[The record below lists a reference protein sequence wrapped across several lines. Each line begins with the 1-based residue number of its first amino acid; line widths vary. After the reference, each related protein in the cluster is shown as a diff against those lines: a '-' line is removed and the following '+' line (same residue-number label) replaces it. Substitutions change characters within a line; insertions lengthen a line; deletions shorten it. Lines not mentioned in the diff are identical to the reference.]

1 MDIGRNQAAAAT
13 VLTTN
18 SQDQRGTMLG
28 LAPWLRAPL
37 LLLRRPGVA
46 LALLAAAFVAT
57 LPAAAAPLFL
67 SSARNAAL
75 NHQIAQACPWVA
87 GAHLTSHLGYSGPL
101 PAGVPE
107 PTGPVEFAA
116 HRREKMASLA
126 PPGLS
131 APVNSLWL
139 TADTSAAGRSLG
151 PANVM
156 TRDGSADHVRLQAGG
171 TGPGVWLPDRFARDA
186 GLSVGDRIS
195 VTGHG
200 GVDVHGERVDPV
212 TVTVPVAAI
221 YTDLRAGA
229 ADPYWCAHRR
239 LYEGEPGQE
248 FSNRPIAPLVLVDE
262 ATFTG
267 TLLDIRVP
275 VHQDTDFALT
285 DPDMDVT
292 TASALADGLVRMRA
306 ELRADPLTSLDFQAN
321 MRLPDYVPRTNLVR
335 SSLVPPVLSITAAG
349 VGVGLL
355 VVAAA
360 ALFWVQRR
368 RRELTVLAAHGVGP
382 AALGVKGL
390 AEALPALVAGAAA
403 GWYAA
408 LLLVRWVGPSDVIS
422 ADAVPRSLMAAGAA
436 LLAALLVAAVAAAAR
451 SRSLTDVVSRH
462 RRLRLLGLPWE
473 LVLVAAGV
481 AAWFWLDDSRATSN
495 QFGAVAQ
502 VPGKLLIVPI
512 LVIIGCA
519 ALAGRLA
526 TRWLRRR
533 ARRPGSSRPALFIAS
548 RRLSREA
555 AIATML
561 ACATAIPIAFAAY
574 GSTVNG
580 SVRATLAAE
589 AKFMVGADVV
599 VTLAQP
605 AEVPP
610 ALAGR
615 AAEVLRVNGVVVGG
629 LQTDILIIDPDT
641 FARDAFWDD
650 RPIGMSLSAAMDIV
664 RAGGAVGAWPLRAGD
679 QDVSYLGR
687 TSPPIDLRAV
697 DALPAVQGGYPTML
711 MSRDHVSESAADL
724 LDRGVP
730 QLWVRGD
737 PAAIRSAVVAAGLP
751 LARINVARDLYADT
765 VFEAVTYTFDYL
777 AALSL
782 LTGLITTVGLLLYL
796 ESRAPAHRRGYALL
810 RRMRLRPR
818 AHRTALAVELT
829 TPLIAGLIG
838 GVALAAGIVQVLADE
853 FEINPVMPP
862 GTVVAVPYTVIAVTA
877 ATVAVIALL
886 AVGYAQ
892 RRVGRATPA
901 EVLRE
906 VV

>member
-1 MDIGRNQAAAAT
+1 
-13 VLTTN
+13 
-18 SQDQRGTMLG
+18 
-28 LAPWLRAPL
+28 
-37 LLLRRPGVA
+37 
-46 LALLAAAFVAT
+46 
-57 LPAAAAPLFL
+57 
-67 SSARNAAL
+67 
-75 NHQIAQACPWVA
+75 
-87 GAHLTSHLGYSGPL
+87 
-101 PAGVPE
+101 
-107 PTGPVEFAA
+107 
-116 HRREKMASLA
+116 
-126 PPGLS
+126 
-131 APVNSLWL
+131 
-139 TADTSAAGRSLG
+139 
-151 PANVM
+151 
-156 TRDGSADHVRLQAGG
+156 
-171 TGPGVWLPDRFARDA
+171 
-186 GLSVGDRIS
+186 
-195 VTGHG
+195 
-200 GVDVHGERVDPV
+200 
-212 TVTVPVAAI
+212 
-221 YTDLRAGA
+221 
-229 ADPYWCAHRR
+229 
-239 LYEGEPGQE
+239 
-248 FSNRPIAPLVLVDE
+248 
-262 ATFTG
+262 
-267 TLLDIRVP
+267 
-275 VHQDTDFALT
+275 
-285 DPDMDVT
+285 
-292 TASALADGLVRMRA
+292 MRT

-335 SSLVPPVLSITAAG
+335 TSLVPPVLSITSAG

-382 AALGVKGL
+382 AALGVKAL
-390 AEALPALVAGAAA
+390 AEAFPALVAGAAA
-403 GWYAA
+403 GWYTA
-408 LLLVRWVGPSDVIS
+408 LLLVRSVGPSEVIS
-422 ADAVPRSLMAAGAA
+422 ADAMPRSVYAAGAA
-436 LLAALLVAAVAAAAR
+436 LLAALLVATVAAAAR

-462 RRLRLLGLPWE
+462 RRLRMLGLPWE

-481 AAWFWLDDSRATSN
+481 AAWFWLDDSRATTN

-512 LVIIGCA
+512 LVIIGCS
-519 ALAGRLA
+519 ALACRLA
-526 TRWLRRR
+526 TGWLRRR
-533 ARRPGSSRPALFIAS
+533 ARRPGSRRPALFLAS

-561 ACATAIPIAFAAY
+561 AGATAIPIAFAAY

-589 AKFMVGADVV
+589 ANFMVGADVV

-615 AAEVLRVNGVVVGG
+615 TTEVLRVNGVLVGG
-629 LQTDILIIDPDT
+629 LQTDVLIIDPDT

-650 RPIGMSLSAAMDIV
+650 RPIGMSRSAAMDVV

-679 QDVSYLGR
+679 QEITYLGR
-687 TSPPIDLRAV
+687 TGPPISLRGV

-711 MSRDHVSESAADL
+711 MSRDVAGDL
-724 LDRGVP
+724 RGRGVP

-810 RRMRLRPR
+810 RRMRLRPG
-818 AHRTALAVELT
+818 AHRMALAVELT
-829 TPLIAGLIG
+829 TPLVAGLIG
-838 GVALAAGIVQVLADE
+838 GVALAAGIVEVLSGE

-862 GTVVAVPYTVIAVTA
+862 GTVVAVPYTVVAVTA